1 MEDSQDYGSP
11 VNEDSKVEKLNRR
24 LSSIRSSMSFR
35 LGNLIVNSVVRPW
48 KILLLPVSVPIL
60 LWNFGQEKMGRK
72 SSLEVPNIDAPRN
85 GTRECVVL
93 FPTNG

>member
-35 LGNLIVNSVVRPW
+35 LGNLIVNSVLRPW
-48 KILLLPVSVPIL
+48 KILFLPVSSQ
-60 LWNFGQEKMGRK
+60 FYC
-72 SSLEVPNIDAPRN
+72 
-85 GTRECVVL
+85 GTLAKKDGEEDQCGV
-93 FPTNG
+93 T

>member
-35 LGNLIVNSVVRPW
+35 LGNLIVKSVISPW
-48 KILLLPVSVPIL
+48 RILFLPVSVPIL

-72 SSLEVPNIDAPRN
+72 SSLELTNIDAPRN

-93 FPTNG
+93 SPQME

>member
-35 LGNLIVNSVVRPW
+35 LGNLIVKSVIRP
-48 KILLLPVSVPIL
+48 LEDTLPSCFSPNFTME
-60 LWNFGQEKMGRK
+60 LWSRKDGEEEQFGVNEY
-72 SSLEVPNIDAPRN
+72 
-85 GTRECVVL
+85 
-93 FPTNG
+93 